1 MTIFLTSRGHSGM
14 GQTTMRAVRIECSPT
29 SIRHDSRIEKALESV
44 SWDYRGSLGIINGK
58 LRIMVECITTDSQCP
73 QPGYSIGGVSVVEIL
88 EEWASEYL
96 THHLLI
102 LDFDSDLIGNFFS
115 NNDLCILSGTNLTS
129 SGLVLQLSGRKSSM
143 VNFLSSIQNRM
154 PVERI
159 VRARNSKGITNTS
172 TTLQQHKI
180 IKLAHNSGW
189 YEVPKKTS
197 IRDLAVKLGISKST
211 VAEQLVKAE
220 GEIVKQFLDK
230 SK

>member
-1 MTIFLTSRGHSGM
+1 
-14 GQTTMRAVRIECSPT
+14 MRAVRFECSPP
-29 SIRHDSRIEKALESV
+29 SILHDNRIKKALESV
-44 SWDYRGSLGIINGK
+44 SWDYRGSLGIIDGN
-58 LRIMVECITTDSQCP
+58 LRIMVECITADSQCP
-73 QPGYSIGGVSVVEIL
+73 QPGYSIDGISVIEIL
-88 EEWASEYL
+88 EEWTSDFL

-102 LDFDSDLIGNFFS
+102 IEFESKLISDFFL

-129 SGLVLQLSGRKSSM
+129 SGLVLQLSGRQSAMS
-143 VNFLSSIQNRM
+143 NLLNSIQNQM

-159 VRARNSKGITNTS
+159 VRARNSEGISNIA

-180 IKLAHNSGW
+180 VKLAHNSGW

-197 IRDLAVKLGISKST
+197 IRDLAVKLGLSKST

-220 GEIVKQFLDK
+220 GEIVKQFLKK